1 MIRLIRPHPVVVE
14 VGKKPTSDMEDQ
26 WRSEVVS
33 KIVSVDF
40 PGLLGLLGYQNDF
53 VEFQNL
59 EGSKLSGLAEKIQ
72 TKEVLKD
79 IQFTR
84 ETGTRRELVRFIDN
98 YFHLL
103 IDEIAPKD
111 RAYHDIIN
119 HDWRPIVDTDLMP
132 GLIVSYAEKGFN
144 DDRGRLRV
152 ILAHIFM
159 PVVISG
165 HGLVTD
171 SSKDKDMAKMC
182 ACVRGMWATQTAR
195 TFIPALYIDDDFN
208 ATFYVFARGRVLSTT
223 LGSLEDAS
231 KSSLTTTITRLAFI
245 LQLPDTFGCFSTWTD
260 GKKDIKFLHPS
271 QGEEGASLA
280 ALYAQPVN
288 IVDWLFGPGDGEY
301 IYLDFPL
308 KVPDDITLFGHLNS
322 LVELRMS
329 VTEKLTLFSWY
340 PTSSCTWGNIDGILQ
355 IQPSGAIPKIRDR
368 GIIVADLFG
377 YRLEYVIFDYK
388 GEPTDDLVNELLWL
402 RDGRAWVTSSLDQP
416 ERQGPW
422 DKRADN
428 HPALFSNRFLRKRR
442 LSSRPDTSASSTE
455 QHAPKHKV
463 PRPH

>member
-1 MIRLIRPHPVVVE
+1 MASGVPREIALDDPWRETYDPYEDFAEKREMIRLIRPHPVVVE
-14 VGKKPTSDMEDQ
+14 VGKKPTLDMEDQ

-33 KIVSVDF
+33 KMMSVDF

-72 TKEVLKD
+72 TKEVLKEV
-79 IQFTR
+79 QFIR

-103 IDEIAPKD
+103 IDEIAPED

-171 SSKDKDMAKMC
+171 ASKDKDMAKMC
-182 ACVRGMWATQTAR
+182 ACVRAR

-208 ATFYVFARGRVLSTT
+208 ATFYVFARGRVLT
-223 LGSLEDAS
+223 ARH
-231 KSSLTTTITRLAFI
+231 IWLAF
-245 LQLPDTFGCFSTWTD
+245 PPWTD
-260 GKKDIKFLHPS
+260 GKKDIKFIHPS
-271 QGEEGASLA
+271 QGEEGSSLA

-288 IVDWLFGPGDGEY
+288 IVGWLFGPGDGEY

-308 KVPDDITLFGHLNS
+308 KIPDDITLFGHLNS
-322 LVELRMS
+322 L
-329 VTEKLTLFSWY
+329 KLTLFSWY
-340 PTSSCTWGNIDGILQ
+340 PTSSRTWGNVDGILQ
-355 IQPSGAIPKIRDR
+355 TQTLWYR

-416 ERQGPW
+416 ESQRPW

-428 HPALFSNRFLRKRR
+428 HPARFSNRFLRKRR
-442 LSSRPDTSASSTE
+442 LSSRSDTSASSTE
-455 QHAPKHKV
+455 QHAPQHKV
-463 PRPH
+463 PRHH